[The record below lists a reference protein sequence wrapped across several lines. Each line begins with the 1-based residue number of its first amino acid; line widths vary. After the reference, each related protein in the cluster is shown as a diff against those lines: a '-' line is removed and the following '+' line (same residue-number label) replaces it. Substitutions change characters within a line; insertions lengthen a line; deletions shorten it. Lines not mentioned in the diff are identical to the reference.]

1 MMICYVQDL
10 PKLVSRW
17 IMDSGASRHMTGKTA
32 LLYDVNDINGGYVG
46 FAGNQGG
53 RIIGEGTLSNGI
65 ITFERVN
72 YIAELENNLLSIS
85 QICDRMYTTYF
96 TNKEC
101 LILKPGFVIPE
112 EWIIMRAPRVNDL
125 YVLDMSVATTTT
137 GQAHCFVSKATEK
150 ESRLWH
156 RKMGHIHLRKMNHL
170 VHNDLV
176 TGVNIKG
183 FHLEGECISCVRGK
197 QKKKSHPTKQV
208 NSVSRPLERLH
219 MDLFGPVNVKS
230 ITGDSYCLVVT
241 DDYSRFS
248 WVMFLKTKDETFDSL
263 VVLFKKIENL
273 YQRPICRIRSD
284 NGTEFK
290 NSKMEEYCDERGI
303 LHEFSAPYTPQQNGV
318 AERKNRTLIETA
330 RTMLADSKLPINF
343 WAEAV
348 SAACYTLN
356 RVLTVKKFNK
366 TCFELINK
374 RKPNLKYLEPFG
386 SPCTVIEPN
395 GKFGT
400 KSFEGIFVGYSGPTR
415 RVFVPSEKRIIEAA
429 NVECQGYTMPP
440 QNPGDSWRYNY
451 DRLWGS
457 FDMRKESDEEED
469 FFDELDVFREY
480 ESSLRFPAEYTR
492 RSSETSNDNEA
503 GPSNSGDHED
513 EVAPGNQSVVNDNQ
527 EAENMPV
534 FDDSDSDLE
543 GEQIQELRQT
553 NQVSEQDAEQN
564 VTNLEGNVD
573 VPDEVMPRT
582 LSYHPEEQIIGDL
595 QSGVRTRRQ
604 LDQGLSSFY
613 SSVKSL
619 QDEFSLCCFISQ
631 IEPRTYKEALTE
643 DSWVNAMQEELNQFE
658 KLKVWKLVDLPE
670 GHRKIN
676 TKWVFKCKR
685 DDRGVVVRNKARLV
699 VQGFS
704 QQEGIDFTEVYAPV
718 ARLEAIRI
726 FLAFA
731 SWKNFKVY
739 QLDVKSAF
747 LYGKVKEEVYV
758 GQPPGFVD
766 PHHSNKVYLL
776 DKALYGLHQ
785 APRAWYETLSQ
796 HLLANNFIRGTID
809 ATLFTKIVDGHL
821 LIVQIYVDDIIFG
834 STNEN
839 LCKDFEQVM
848 KQKFEMSS
856 MGEMKFFLGLQVDQL
871 PEGIFIHQTK
881 YVHDILEKF
890 GMSDSSSAA
899 TPLATNHGIHPDLTG
914 DRADERL
921 YRSMIGSLM
930 YLTASR
936 PDIMYPTCL
945 AARFQSNPRASHL
958 IIVKR
963 ILRYLKGTPSLG
975 LWYPRKGDFTLEGY
989 SDSDFGCCKQNAKST
1004 TAGCQFFGPRL
1015 VTWQCKKQTSVALS
1029 TCEAEYVSASSC
1041 CSQILWIQQQMR
1053 DYGLQFLNTPIF
1065 VDNEAAINITKNP
1078 VHHAKTKHI
1087 EIRHHFIR
1095 DCFEKKLIRIEKIHT
1110 DEQKADL
1117 HTKAFDRN
1125 RFKYLLK
1132 LNGMMLFSVVDGIV
1146 SVDAETT
1153 VDDDDKQSAM
1163 VCRLFTCF
1171 GL

>member
-1 MMICYVQDL
+1 
-10 PKLVSRW
+10 
-17 IMDSGASRHMTGKTA
+17 MDSGALRHMTGKTA
-32 LLYDVNDINGGYVG
+32 LLYDVNNINGGYVG

-53 RIIGEGTLSNGI
+53 RIIGEGTLSNGV

-85 QICDRMYTTYF
+85 QICDRMYTTHF
-96 TNKEC
+96 TDKEC

-112 EWIIMRAPRVNDL
+112 EWIIMRAPRVNNL

-137 GQAHCFVSKATEK
+137 GQAHCFVSRATEK

-156 RKMGHIHLRKMNHL
+156 RKMGHIHLRKMNYL

-176 TGVNIKG
+176 TGVHVKG
-183 FHLEGECISCVRGK
+183 FHLEGECISYVKGK

-248 WVMFLKTKDETFDSL
+248 WVMFLKSKDETFDSL
-263 VVLFKKIENL
+263 MALFKRIENL
-273 YQRPICRIRSD
+273 YQRLICRIRSD

-290 NSKMEEYCDERGI
+290 NSKMEEFCDERGI
-303 LHEFSAPYTPQQNGV
+303 LHEFSAPYTPQQNGI

-366 TCFELINK
+366 TCFELINN

-386 SPCTVIEPN
+386 SPYTVIEPN
-395 GKFGT
+395 GKFGP
-400 KSFEGIFVGYSGPTR
+400 KSIEGIFVGYSSPTR

-451 DRLWGS
+451 DKLWDS
-457 FDMRKESDEEED
+457 FDMREESEEEED
-469 FFDELDVFREY
+469 LFDELDILREY
-480 ESSLRFPAEYTR
+480 ESQLRFPAEYSR
-492 RSSETSNDNEA
+492 RPRETSNDNEA
-503 GPSNSGDHED
+503 GPSNAGDHDE
-513 EVAPGNQSVVNDNQ
+513 EVAPGNQS
-527 EAENMPV
+527 
-534 FDDSDSDLE
+534 
-543 GEQIQELRQT
+543 
-553 NQVSEQDAEQN
+553 
-564 VTNLEGNVD
+564 
-573 VPDEVMPRT
+573 EV
-582 LSYHPEEQIIGDL
+582 
-595 QSGVRTRRQ
+595 
-604 LDQGLSSFY
+604 
-613 SSVKSL
+613 
-619 QDEFSLCCFISQ
+619 
-631 IEPRTYKEALTE
+631 EPRTYKEALTE
-643 DSWVNAMQEELNQFE
+643 DSWVIAMQEELSQFE
-658 KLKVWKLVDLPE
+658 KLGVWKLVDLSD
-670 GHRKIN
+670 GQRKIN

-758 GQPPGFVD
+758 GQPPGFTD
-766 PHHSNKVYLL
+766 PIHKNKVYLL

-796 HLLANNFIRGTID
+796 HLLANQFIRGKVD
-809 ATLFTKIVDGHL
+809 ATLFTKVVDGHL

-834 STNEN
+834 STNEK

-848 KQKFEMSS
+848 KQKFKMSS
-856 MGEMKFFLGLQVDQL
+856 MGEMKFFLGLQVEQL

-890 GMSDSSSAA
+890 GMSSSTPAA

-914 DRADERL
+914 DRADETF
-921 YRSMIGSLM
+921 YHSMIGSLM

-945 AARFQSNPRASHL
+945 AARFQSNPRASHM

-989 SDSDFGCCKQNAKST
+989 SDSDFGCCKVNAKST
-1004 TAGCQFFGPRL
+1004 TAGCQFSGPRL

-1053 DYGLQFLNTPIF
+1053 DYGLQFLNTPLF

-1117 HTKAFDRN
+1117 HTKAFDKN
-1125 RFKYLLK
+1125 RFQYLLK
-1132 LNGMMLFSVVDGIV
+1132 LNGMKLLLVSDGVV
-1146 SVDAETT
+1146 SVDEST
-1153 VDDDDKQSAM
+1153 VADEDEKQSAM
-1163 VCRLFTCF
+1163 VCRFFTCF
-1171 GL
+1171 GI

>member
-1 MMICYVQDL
+1 
-10 PKLVSRW
+10 
-17 IMDSGASRHMTGKTA
+17 MDSGASRHMTGKTA
-32 LLYDVNDINGGYVG
+32 LLYDVRNFNGGYVG

-53 RIIGEGTLSNGI
+53 RIISEGTLSNGI
-65 ITFERVN
+65 VTFERVN

-85 QICDRMYTTYF
+85 QICDRMYTTHF
-96 TNKEC
+96 TDKEC
-101 LILKPGFVIPE
+101 LILKPEFAIPE
-112 EWIIMRAPRVNDL
+112 EWIIMREPRVNDL

-137 GQAHCFVSKATEK
+137 GQAHCFVSRATEK

-176 TGVNIKG
+176 LGVHIKG
-183 FHLEGECISCVRGK
+183 FHLEGECISYVKGK

-208 NSVSRPLERLH
+208 NSVLRPLERLR

-230 ITGDSYCLVVT
+230 ITGDYYCLVIT

-248 WVMFLKTKDETFDSL
+248 SVSFLKTKDETFDSL
-263 VVLFKKIENL
+263 MELFKKIENL
-273 YQRPICRIRSD
+273 YQRRIKRIRSD

-290 NSKMEEYCDERGI
+290 KNNMEEFCDERGI
-303 LHEFSAPYTPQQNGV
+303 LHEFSALYTPQQNGV

-366 TCFELINK
+366 TCFELINN

-386 SPCTVIEPN
+386 SPCTVLEPF

-400 KSFEGIFVGYSGPTR
+400 KSIEGIFIGYASPLR
-415 RVFVPSEKRIIEAA
+415 RVFVPSEKRIIEHA
-429 NVECQGYTMPP
+429 NVECQGYTMPSISLMSWIFCESTSR
-440 QNPGDSWRYNY
+440 NKDSQPSILADHVKLRMMMKLVQVMLVNMMMSNKMKLLLVIRRQRMIIKILRTCQYLIVEIQIL
-451 DRLWGS
+451 RGS
-457 FDMRKESDEEED
+457 RS
-469 FFDELDVFREY
+469 
-480 ESSLRFPAEYTR
+480 RFQVKQTQLVKV
-492 RSSETSNDNEA
+492 T
-503 GPSNSGDHED
+503 
-513 EVAPGNQSVVNDNQ
+513 
-527 EAENMPV
+527 
-534 FDDSDSDLE
+534 
-543 GEQIQELRQT
+543 QT
-553 NQVSEQDAEQN
+553 NPVSEGDANQN

-573 VPDEVMPRT
+573 VPGEVMPRT
-582 LSYHPEEQIIGDL
+582 LSYHPKELIIGEL
-595 QSGVRTRRQ
+595 QAGVRTRRQ
-604 LDQGLSSFY
+604 ID
-613 SSVKSL
+613 
-619 QDEFSLCCFISQ
+619 Q
-631 IEPRTYKEALTE
+631 IEPRTYKEAFTE
-643 DSWVNAMQEELNQFE
+643 DSWVIAMQEELSQFE
-658 KLKVWKLVDLPE
+658 KLGVWKLVDLPE

-685 DDRGVVVRNKARLV
+685 DDKGVVVRNKARLV

-718 ARLEAIRI
+718 ARLEAIQI

-731 SWKNFKVY
+731 SWKNFKVF

-758 GQPPGFVD
+758 GQPPGFTD
-766 PHHSNKVYLL
+766 PIHKNKVYFL

-796 HLLANNFIRGTID
+796 HLLANSFVRGKVD
-809 ATLFTKIVDGHL
+809 ATLFTKVVDGHL

-834 STNEN
+834 STNEK
-839 LCKDFEQVM
+839 LCKDFESVM

-856 MGEMKFFLGLQVDQL
+856 MGEMKFFLGLQVEQL
-871 PEGIFIHQTK
+871 PEGIFIYQTK

-890 GMSDSSSAA
+890 GMSGSTPAS
-899 TPLATNHGIHPDLTG
+899 TPLETNHGIHPNLTG
-914 DRADERL
+914 DRVDETL

-936 PDIMYPTCL
+936 PDIMYPKCL
-945 AARFQSNPRASHL
+945 AARFQSNPRASHM

-963 ILRYLKGTPSLG
+963 ILCYLKGTPSLG

-989 SDSDFGCCKQNAKST
+989 FDSDFRCCKVNAKST

-1053 DYGLQFLNTPIF
+1053 DYGLQFLNIPLF
-1065 VDNEAAINITKNP
+1065 VYNEAAINITKNP

-1110 DEQKADL
+1110 DNQKADL
-1117 HTKAFDRN
+1117 HTKAFDRT
-1125 RFKYLLK
+1125 RFKFLLK
-1132 LNGMMLFSVVDGIV
+1132 LNGMLFSVSDGIIG
-1146 SVDAETT
+1146 VDEDTV
-1153 VDDDDKQSAM
+1153 VDDDEKQSAM
-1163 VCRLFTCF
+1163 VCRFFTCF
-1171 GL
+1171 SI